1 MKNENTWIIERCDD
15 SVSDIYNA
23 NFRIVENHGVNFPVC
38 HLPKAFSE
46 EQPNALLEK
55 QEQYAKL
62 IVCAPE
68 MLEILEEWR
77 GILYTDFN
85 QKELIYKI
93 ITLLHKSD
101 AVVKR
106 ATDDDTKKW
115 EQEW

>member
-1 MKNENTWIIERCDD
+1 MKNKNIWIIEKYDD

-23 NFRIVENHGVNFPVC
+23 NFRIVENHGVNFPIC
-38 HLPKAFSE
+38 HFPKAFSE
-46 EQPNALLEK
+46 KQSNALLER

-77 GILYTDFN
+77 SILFTDYTH
-85 QKELIYKI
+85 QGLINKI

-101 AVVKR
+101 AVVIK
-106 ATDDDTKKW
+106 ATDDETKTR